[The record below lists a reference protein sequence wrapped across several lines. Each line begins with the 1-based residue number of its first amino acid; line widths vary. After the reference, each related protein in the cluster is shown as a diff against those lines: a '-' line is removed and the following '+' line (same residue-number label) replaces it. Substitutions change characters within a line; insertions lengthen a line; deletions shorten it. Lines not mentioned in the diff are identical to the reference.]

1 VFQEEEIPSKENLNS
16 SNTKGVWNPGNSAN
30 SLGLSVSM
38 QPRFSS
44 EFGTNQGM
52 VEDSGNN
59 M

>member
-30 SLGLSVSM
+30 SLGLTVSM
-38 QPRFSS
+38 QPDFSF
-44 EFGTNQGM
+44 EYGTNQEM
-52 VEDSGNN
+52 VRDSGNN

>member
-30 SLGLSVSM
+30 CLGLTVSM
-38 QPRFSS
+38 QPGFSF
-44 EFGTNQGM
+44 EYGTNQGM